1 MIVRTISNVYTLIT
15 DNIYSFEYFFLATCS
30 MDIPCLESNTKEATI
45 HGLQPATAY
54 LFEISVTTES
64 NDLDSMSITRKCKTR
79 PPKLTG
85 TYDSSYISSSFQ
97 FRILIPNIQAT

>member
-1 MIVRTISNVYTLIT
+1 MTE
-15 DNIYSFEYFFLATCS
+15 NIYSNSFEYFFLATCS

-54 LFEISVTTES
+54 LFEISVTTDS
-64 NDLDSMSITRKCKTR
+64 NLDSMSITRKCKTR

-85 TYDSSYISSSFQ
+85 TYNSSYISSIFQ